1 MEKWIDELHFNRKS
15 LIPAIVQDKN
25 TNEILMMAY
34 MNEDAVIKTAET
46 KKATFWSRSRNRL
59 WVKGETSGNFMVV
72 DEIRVDCDEDAIL
85 LLVTPTGPACH
96 TGNKSCF
103 YRRVKKSILTM
114 INSADDTEDISDAL
128 KKEQEVVISRKLKP
142 EPGSYTNY
150 LFDKGDDKILKKVGE
165 EAAEVVIAG
174 KNRSKDEIAYETA
187 DLMYH
192 LTVMLV
198 DNGMTWEDIFREM
211 KNRRD

>member
-1 MEKWIDELHFNRKS
+1 MEKWIDELHFDRKG

-25 TNEILMMAY
+25 TNEILMVAY

-46 KKATFWSRSRNRL
+46 KKATFWSRSRNQL
-59 WVKGETSGNFMVV
+59 WVKGETSGNFMLV

-85 LLVTPTGPACH
+85 LLVTPAGPACH

-103 YRRVKKSILTM
+103 YRKVRDGIFTM
-114 INSADDTEDISDAL
+114 INSVADTDDISDAL
-128 KKEQEVVISRKLKP
+128 EKEQEVVISRKLKP

-211 KNRRD
+211 KNRRG

>member
-1 MEKWIDELHFNRKS
+1 MEKWIDELHFDRKG

-25 TNEILMMAY
+25 TNEILMVAY
-34 MNEDAVIKTAET
+34 MNEDAVIKTVET
-46 KKATFWSRSRNRL
+46 KKATFWSRSRNQL
-59 WVKGETSGNFMVV
+59 WVKGETSGNFMLV

-85 LLVTPTGPACH
+85 LLVTPAGPACH

-103 YRRVKKSILTM
+103 YRKVRDGILTM
-114 INSADDTEDISDAL
+114 INSVADTDDISDAL
-128 KKEQEVVISRKLKP
+128 EKEQEVVISRKLKP

-211 KNRRD
+211 KNRRG